1 MKYTEKIFSTGRT
14 MGGRGS
20 PRGALLCLAMAC
32 FCWAC
37 AVESPVEGDYFNDLS
52 RIKGGEKPS
61 PPVIETVSLLPE
73 NELKITFDSDG
84 ADGPTGPDG
93 AYDPDTGTNE
103 NLIYFLYYSSGEV
116 PPSFPDESDY
126 YSEEY
131 YVGYVREADFSG
143 DPKDITGLYVNP
155 AFSGAL
161 HFWMTSWD
169 GGRES
174 DRSNFGSVDIP

>member
-1 MKYTEKIFSTGRT
+1 

-20 PRGALLCLAMAC
+20 PRLAFLCLAMAC

-37 AVESPVEGDYFNDLS
+37 AVESPVEGDYFNNLS
-52 RIKGGEKPS
+52 RIKGGEKPT
-61 PPVIETVSLLPE
+61 PPEIQGVTLLAGR
-73 NELKITFDSDG
+73 ELQITFTS
-84 ADGPTGPDG
+84 AP
-93 AYDPDTGTNE
+93 ANDPDTGTND
-103 NLIYFLYYSSGEV
+103 NLLYFVYYADGDL
-116 PPSFPDESDY
+116 PPDFSDESYY

-131 YVGYVREADFSG
+131 YLGYVRESDWIG
-143 DPKDITGLYVNP
+143 DPKDITGIYVSE
-155 AFSGAL
+155 AFAGRL